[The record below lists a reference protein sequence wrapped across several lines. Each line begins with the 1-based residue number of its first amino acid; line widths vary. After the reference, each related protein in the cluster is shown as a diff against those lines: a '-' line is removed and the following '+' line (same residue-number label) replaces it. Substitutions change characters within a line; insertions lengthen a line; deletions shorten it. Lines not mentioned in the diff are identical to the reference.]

1 MADVIGD
8 FSKQISDE
16 PVRKGA
22 PEKQA
27 VHRLAAQKINVRRIA
42 ASDRS
47 NGRKCVYIEAKT
59 PKNIEKT
66 AQEAADIIGR
76 SMGGGICRDRERH
89 RLSGIDGKCCLL
101 RKMSAIGPLSVMP
114 GWSGWGKL
122 FPGTVLR

>member
-1 MADVIGD
+1 MNLSEKGH
-8 FSKQISDE
+8 
-16 PVRKGA
+16 RKTGGA
-22 PEKQA
+22 P
-27 VHRLAAQKINVRRIA
+27 LAAQKINVRRIA

-47 NGRKCVYIEAKT
+47 NGRKCVYRGKDAKIL
-59 PKNIEKT
+59 KKQRRRRQISSE
-66 AQEAADIIGR
+66 G

-122 FPGTVLR
+122 FPGIVLQ